1 MARPWEALM
10 RRYPARAVETDTG
23 ILSFRSTGAGPDIV
37 LLHGIGS
44 GSGSWVY
51 QLATLSDTHRVTA
64 WDAPGY
70 GGSAEPESAWPG
82 AADYAEPLR
91 TLFDARGI
99 RCAVVVGHS
108 LGALIAARFAVM
120 HPERVSALVL
130 ADPAAGHGL
139 RSEAER
145 EERLASRLERFDR
158 LGAERHAEEH
168 APALLSRDATAEQVA
183 LVRWNMARLR
193 QSGYRK
199 AARLLASGDITA
211 DLRRVS
217 VPATVLYGSED
228 TVTPPERCRSL
239 AAAMPQPCPCREL
252 AGAGHASHVEA
263 ADEFSAAVR
272 DISAV
277 VS

>member
-1 MARPWEALM
+1 
-10 RRYPARAVETDTG
+10 
-23 ILSFRSTGAGPDIV
+23 
-37 LLHGIGS
+37 
-44 GSGSWVY
+44 
-51 QLATLSDTHRVTA
+51 
-64 WDAPGY
+64 
-70 GGSAEPESAWPG
+70 
-82 AADYAEPLR
+82 
-91 TLFDARGI
+91 
-99 RCAVVVGHS
+99 
-108 LGALIAARFAVM
+108 M

-193 QSGYRK
+193 QSGYRR

-211 DLRRVS
+211 DLRRVT